1 MSGQDLIVELLI
13 PAVKIAVVLGVVSL
27 VVAYLTLLERK
38 VLGFMQLRLAPRR
51 VGPHGLLQP
60 IADGIKLLIKEDLRP
75 DGADKALFVLAP
87 ILSIIP
93 AFAALAVLPFASA
106 PFEIFGYTITPFI
119 TDVNIGVLYI
129 LAITS
134 LGVFGIILGGWS
146 SNSKYSVL
154 GSLRSAAQMVSYEV
168 PLGLAVIGALMMA
181 GTASMV
187 GIVEA
192 QRQAA
197 WWFFVPQ
204 IIGLFCYFISAVAET
219 NRIPFDLPEAEAE
232 LVAGYQ
238 TEYAGMKFAFFMMA
252 EYVNM
257 IVVASVA
264 ATLWFG
270 GWMRPF
276 PNVEA
281 LAFLDWLNWAHPALS
296 GIFWFSLKVFLIL
309 YVYIWLRGT
318 FPRYRYDQLMR
329 LGWKWL
335 LPLSLA
341 NILLTGL
348 LLLLTRQASTS

>member
-1 MSGQDLIVELLI
+1 MSMATIIDLVLI
-13 PAVKIAVVLGVVSL
+13 PAIKIAVVLAVVMG

-38 VLGFMQLRLAPRR
+38 VLGYMQLRLAPRR

-60 IADGIKLLIKEDLRP
+60 IADGLKLFIKEDVRP
-75 DGADKALFVLAP
+75 DGADRALFLLAP
-87 ILSIIP
+87 VLSIIP
-93 AFAALAVLPFASA
+93 AFAALAVLPFAA
-106 PFEIFGYTITPFI
+106 TPFEVFGYTVTPFI

-134 LGVFGIILGGWS
+134 LGVYGIILGGWS
-146 SNSKYSVL
+146 SNSKYSLL

-168 PLGLAVIGALMMA
+168 PLGLSIIGVLMLS

-192 QRQAA
+192 QRQAG
-197 WWFFVPQ
+197 WWFFLPQ
-204 IIGLFCYFISAVAET
+204 IVGMFCFFIAAVAET

-252 EYVNM
+252 EYTSM
-257 IVVASVA
+257 IVVASLTT
-264 ATLWFG
+264 TLWLG
-270 GWMRPF
+270 GWLRPF

-281 LAFLDWLNWAHPALS
+281 LWWLDFLNWAHPALS
-296 GIFWFSLKVFLIL
+296 GVFWFSLKVFLIL

-335 LPLSLA
+335 LPLTLA

-348 LLLLTRQASTS
+348 VLLLRQPAVS

>member
-1 MSGQDLIVELLI
+1 VSQDDLINYLVI
-13 PAVKIAVVLGVVSL
+13 PVVKIAVVLGVVSGL
-27 VVAYLTLLERK
+27 VAYLTLLERK

-51 VGPHGLLQP
+51 VGPSGLLQP
-60 IADGIKLLIKEDLRP
+60 IADGIKLLIKEDPTP
-75 DGADKALFVLAP
+75 DGADRALFVLAP
-87 ILSIIP
+87 VMSIIP
-93 AFAALAVLPFASA
+93 AFAALAVLPFAA
-106 PFEIFGYTITPFI
+106 TPFEIFGYEFTPFI

-129 LAITS
+129 LSITS
-134 LGVFGIILGGWS
+134 LGVYGIILGGWA
-146 SNSKYSVL
+146 SNSKYSLL

-168 PLGLAVIGALMMA
+168 PLGLSIIGVLMLA

-204 IIGLFCYFISAVAET
+204 VIGLFCYFVSAVAET
-219 NRIPFDLPEAEAE
+219 NRLPFDLPEAEAE

-238 TEYAGMKFAFFMMA
+238 TEYAGMKFAFYMMA

-257 IVVASVA
+257 IVVASLA
-264 ATLWFG
+264 TTLWLG
-270 GWMRPF
+270 GWLRPF

-281 LAFLDWLNWAHPALS
+281 LEFLNFLNWAHPALS
-296 GIFWFSLKVFLIL
+296 GIFWFALKVFLIL
-309 YVYIWLRGT
+309 YIYIWLRGT

-341 NILLTGL
+341 NILVTGL
-348 LLLLTRQASTS
+348 VLVLWK

>member
-1 MSGQDLIVELLI
+1 MNMAEIIANVVI
-13 PAVKIAVVLGVVSL
+13 PAVKIAVVLGVVMG

-38 VLGFMQLRLAPRR
+38 VLGFMQRRLAPRR

-60 IADGIKLLIKEDLRP
+60 IADGLKLFIKEDVRP
-75 DGADKALFVLAP
+75 DGADRALFLLAP
-87 ILSIIP
+87 VLSIIP
-93 AFAALAVLPFASA
+93 AFAALAVLPFAAA
-106 PFEIFGYTITPFI
+106 PFEIFGYEVTPFI

-129 LAITS
+129 LAVTS
-134 LGVFGIILGGWS
+134 LGVYGIILGGWS
-146 SNSKYSVL
+146 SNSKYSLL
-154 GSLRSAAQMVSYEV
+154 GALRSAAQMVSYEV
-168 PLGLAVIGALMMA
+168 PLGLSIIGVLMLS

-192 QRQAA
+192 QRQSG
-197 WWFFVPQ
+197 WWFCLPQ
-204 IIGLFCYFISAVAET
+204 IVGMFCFFIAAVAET

-252 EYVNM
+252 EYTSM
-257 IVVASVA
+257 IVVASLTT
-264 ATLWFG
+264 TLWLG
-270 GWMRPF
+270 GWLRPF
-276 PNVEA
+276 PNVEW
-281 LAFLDWLNWAHPALS
+281 LWWLDFLNWAHPALS

-309 YVYIWLRGT
+309 YIYIWLRGT

-335 LPLSLA
+335 LPLTLA

-348 LLLLTRQASTS
+348 TLLLLRPAAG

>member
-1 MSGQDLIVELLI
+1 MTTDQIVAYLVI
-13 PAVKIAVVLGVVSL
+13 PAIKIAVVLGVISL
-27 VVAYLTLLERK
+27 CVAYLTLMERK
-38 VLGFMQLRLAPRR
+38 VLGFIQLRLAPRR

-60 IADGIKLLIKEDLRP
+60 IADGLKLFIKEDVMP
-75 DGADKALFVLAP
+75 DGADKKLFLLAP
-87 ILSIIP
+87 VLSVIP
-93 AFAALAVLPFASA
+93 AFAALAVLPFAGTS
-106 PFEIFGYTITPFI
+106 FTIFGHEITPFI

-129 LAITS
+129 LAVTS
-134 LGVFGIILGGWS
+134 LGVYGIILGGWS
-146 SNSKYSVL
+146 SNSKYSVM

-168 PLGLAVIGALMMA
+168 PLGLSIIGVLMLA

-192 QRQAA
+192 QKSAG

-204 IIGLFCYFISAVAET
+204 LIGLFCYFVSAVAET
-219 NRIPFDLPEAEAE
+219 NRLPFDLPEAESE

-257 IVVASVA
+257 IVVACLA
-264 ATLWFG
+264 TTLWLG
-270 GWMRPF
+270 GWLRPF

-281 LAFLDWLNWAHPALS
+281 LAFLDFFNFIHPAVS
-296 GIFWFSLKVFLIL
+296 GVFWFCLKAFFIL
-309 YVYIWLRGT
+309 YLYIWLRGT

-335 LPLSLA
+335 LPLALV
-341 NILLTGL
+341 NILATGL
-348 LLLLTRQASTS
+348 FLVLR

>member
-1 MSGQDLIVELLI
+1 MTSNDLILYFLI
-13 PAVKIAVVLGVVSL
+13 PAAKIAVVLGVISL

-60 IADGIKLLIKEDLRP
+60 IADGIKLLIKEDPMP
-75 DGADKALFVLAP
+75 DGADKWVFILAP
-87 ILSIIP
+87 IMAIIP
-93 AFAALAVLPFASA
+93 AFAALSVLPFASA
-106 PFEIFGYTITPFI
+106 PFEIFGYKVEPFI

-129 LAITS
+129 LSITS
-134 LGVFGIILGGWS
+134 LGVYGIILGGWA
-146 SNSKYSVL
+146 SNSKYSIL

-168 PLGLAVIGALMMA
+168 PLGLSIVGVLMLA

-187 GIVEA
+187 GIVQA
-192 QRQAA
+192 QRTAG

-204 IIGLFCYFISAVAET
+204 CVGLFCYFVSAVAET
-219 NRIPFDLPEAEAE
+219 NRLPFDLPEAEAE

-257 IVVASVA
+257 IVVASLA
-264 ATLWFG
+264 TTLWLG
-270 GWMRPF
+270 GWLRPL
-276 PNVEA
+276 PNVES
-281 LAFLDWLNWAHPALS
+281 LWFLDWLNWAHPALS
-296 GIFWFSLKVFLIL
+296 GIFWFSLKVFLVL

-335 LPLSLA
+335 LPLALG
-341 NILLTGL
+341 NVLLTGL
-348 LLLLTRQASTS
+348 VLLLRRSYFG

>member
-1 MSGQDLIVELLI
+1 MSLDQLVEWVVI
-13 PAVKIAVVLGVVSL
+13 PAVKIALVLGVVML

-51 VGPHGLLQP
+51 VGPSGLLQP
-60 IADGIKLLIKEDLRP
+60 IADGIKLLIKEDPTP
-75 DGADKALFVLAP
+75 DSADKALFVLAP
-87 ILSIIP
+87 VLSIIP
-93 AFAALAVLPFASA
+93 AFAALSVLPFAA
-106 PFEIFGYTITPFI
+106 HPFEIFGYKFTPFI
-119 TDVNIGVLYI
+119 TDVNIGVLFI
-129 LAITS
+129 LSITS
-134 LGVFGIILGGWS
+134 LGVYGIILGGWA
-146 SNSKYSVL
+146 SNSKYSLL

-168 PLGLAVIGALMMA
+168 PLGLSIIGVLMLA

-192 QRQAA
+192 QRKAGL
-197 WWFFVPQ
+197 WFFLPQ
-204 IIGLFCYFISAVAET
+204 CIGLFCYFISAVAET

-257 IVVASVA
+257 IVVASLA
-264 ATLWFG
+264 TTLWLG

-276 PNVEA
+276 PNVQA
-281 LAFLDWLNWAHPALS
+281 LEFFNFMNWAHPALS

-335 LPLSLA
+335 LPLALA

-348 LLLLTRQASTS
+348 VLVLRAGSGS

>member
-1 MSGQDLIVELLI
+1 MSADALIQLVLI

-27 VVAYLTLLERK
+27 GVAYLTLMERK

-51 VGPHGLLQP
+51 VGPRGLLQP
-60 IADGIKLLIKEDLRP
+60 IADGIKLLIKEDLMP
-75 DGADKALFVLAP
+75 DGADRRLFLLAP
-87 ILSIIP
+87 VMVVIP
-93 AFAALAVLPFASA
+93 AFAALAVLPFAGA
-106 PFEIFGYTITPFI
+106 PFEVLGYRVTPYV

-129 LAITS
+129 LSITS
-134 LGVFGIILGGWS
+134 LGVYGIILGGWA
-146 SNSKYSVL
+146 SNSKYSLL

-168 PLGLAVIGALMMA
+168 PLGLSIIGVLMLA

-192 QRQAA
+192 QRQAGL
-197 WWFFVPQ
+197 WFFVPQ
-204 IIGLFCYFISAVAET
+204 IVGLFCFFTSAVAET
-219 NRIPFDLPEAEAE
+219 NRLPFDLPEAEAE

-252 EYVNM
+252 EYTSM
-257 IVVASVA
+257 IVVASLA
-264 ATLWFG
+264 TTLWLG
-270 GWMRPF
+270 GWLRPF

-281 LAFLDWLNWAHPALS
+281 LWFLDWLDWAHPALS
-296 GIFWFSLKVFLIL
+296 GIFWFSVKVLLVL

-335 LPLSLA
+335 LPLALA
-341 NILLTGL
+341 NILVTGL
-348 LLLLTRQASTS
+348 VLLMVRQT

>member
-1 MSGQDLIVELLI
+1 MTTDDVIVNLVV
-13 PAVKIAVVLGVVSL
+13 PTVKIAVVLGVVSL
-27 VVAYLTLLERK
+27 LVAYLTLLERK

-60 IADGIKLLIKEDLRP
+60 IADGIKLLIKEDLVP
-75 DGADKALFVLAP
+75 DGADRSLFVLAP
-87 ILSIIP
+87 ILSVIP
-93 AFAALAVLPFASA
+93 AFAALAVLPFASQ
-106 PFEIFGYTITPFI
+106 PFTVFGYQFTPFI

-129 LAITS
+129 LSITS
-134 LGVFGIILGGWS
+134 LGVYGIILGGWS
-146 SNSKYSVL
+146 SNSKYSLL

-168 PLGLAVIGALMMA
+168 PLGLSIVGVLMLA

-192 QRQAA
+192 QRTAGL
-197 WWFFVPQ
+197 WFFVPQ
-204 IIGLFCYFISAVAET
+204 VVGLFCYFVSAVAET
-219 NRIPFDLPEAEAE
+219 NRLPFDLPEAEAE

-257 IVVASVA
+257 IVVASLA
-264 ATLWFG
+264 TTLWLG
-270 GWMRPF
+270 GWLRPF

-281 LAFLDWLNWAHPALS
+281 LAFLDFLNWAHPALS
-296 GIFWFSLKVFLIL
+296 GIFWFSFKAFLIL

-335 LPLSLA
+335 LPLALA
-341 NILLTGL
+341 NIVFTGL
-348 LLLLTRQASTS
+348 VLVLKHRGLS

>member
-1 MSGQDLIVELLI
+1 MTRGDIILYVVI
-13 PAVKIAVVLGVVSL
+13 PAVKIAVVLAVVMG

-38 VLGFMQLRLAPRR
+38 ILGFMQLRLAPRR
-51 VGPHGLLQP
+51 VGPSGLLQP
-60 IADGIKLLIKEDLRP
+60 IADGIKLFIKEDPTP
-75 DGADKALFVLAP
+75 DSADRALFVLAP

-93 AFAALAVLPFASA
+93 AFAALSVLPFASQ
-106 PFEIFGYTITPFI
+106 PFELFGYRITPFI
-119 TDVNIGVLYI
+119 TDVNIGVLFI
-129 LAITS
+129 LSITS
-134 LGVFGIILGGWS
+134 LGVYGIILGGWA
-146 SNSKYSVL
+146 SNSKYSQL
-154 GSLRSAAQMVSYEV
+154 GSLRSAAQMISYEV
-168 PLGLAVIGALMMA
+168 PLGLAIIGVLMLS

-192 QRQAA
+192 QRGAG
-197 WWFFVPQ
+197 WWFIVPQ
-204 IIGLFCYFISAVAET
+204 CVGLFCYFISALAET

-252 EYVNM
+252 EYTNM
-257 IVVASVA
+257 IVVASLA
-264 ATLWFG
+264 TTLWLG

-281 LAFLDWLNWAHPALS
+281 LAFLDFLNWAHPALS
-296 GIFWFSLKVFLIL
+296 GVFWFSLKVFLIL

-341 NILLTGL
+341 NIIVTGL
-348 LLLLTRQASTS
+348 VLTLRQSAAG

>member
-1 MSGQDLIVELLI
+1 MNMATIIDLVLI
-13 PAVKIAVVLGVVSL
+13 PAIKIAVVLAVVMG

-38 VLGFMQLRLAPRR
+38 VLGYMQLRLAPRR

-60 IADGIKLLIKEDLRP
+60 IADGLKLFIKEDVRP
-75 DGADKALFVLAP
+75 DGADRALFLLAP
-87 ILSIIP
+87 VLSIIP
-93 AFAALAVLPFASA
+93 AFAALAVLPFAAA
-106 PFEIFGYTITPFI
+106 PFEVFGYTVTPFI

-134 LGVFGIILGGWS
+134 LGVYGIILGGWS
-146 SNSKYSVL
+146 SNSKYSLL

-168 PLGLAVIGALMMA
+168 PLGLSIIGVLMLS

-192 QRQAA
+192 QRQAG
-197 WWFFVPQ
+197 WWFFLPQ
-204 IIGLFCYFISAVAET
+204 IVGMFCFFIAAVAET

-252 EYVNM
+252 EYTSM
-257 IVVASVA
+257 IVVASLTT
-264 ATLWFG
+264 TLWLG
-270 GWMRPF
+270 GWLRPF

-281 LAFLDWLNWAHPALS
+281 LWWLDFLNWAHPALS
-296 GIFWFSLKVFLIL
+296 GVFWFSLKVFLIL

-335 LPLSLA
+335 LPLALA

-348 LLLLTRQASTS
+348 VLLLRQPAVS

>member
-1 MSGQDLIVELLI
+1 VSGLLI
-13 PAVKIAVVLGVVSL
+13 DNLVIPMVKIALVLGVISG
-27 VVAYLTLLERK
+27 VVAYLTLMERK
-38 VLGFMQLRLAPRR
+38 VLGFIQLRLAPRR

-60 IADGIKLLIKEDLRP
+60 IADGIKLLIKEDVVP
-75 DGADKALFVLAP
+75 DGADRALFVLAP

-93 AFAALAVLPFASA
+93 AFAALAVLPFAAA
-106 PFEIFGYTITPFI
+106 PFEVFGYTITPYV

-129 LAITS
+129 LSITS
-134 LGVFGIILGGWS
+134 LGVYGIILGGWA
-146 SNSKYSVL
+146 SNSKYSML

-168 PLGLAVIGALMMA
+168 PLGLSIIGVLMLA

-192 QRQAA
+192 QKQAG
-197 WWFFVPQ
+197 WWFFLPQ
-204 IIGLFCYFISAVAET
+204 AVGLFCYFVSAVAET

-257 IVVASVA
+257 IVVASLA
-264 ATLWFG
+264 TTLWLG
-270 GWMRPF
+270 GWLRPF
-276 PNVEA
+276 PNVEV
-281 LAFLDWLNWAHPALS
+281 LGFLDFLNWAHPALS
-296 GIFWFSLKVFLIL
+296 GIFWFSLKVFVIL
-309 YVYIWLRGT
+309 FVYIWLRGT

-341 NILLTGL
+341 NILITGL
-348 LLLLTRQASTS
+348 VLVTRSSA

>member
-1 MSGQDLIVELLI
+1 MSDQVIQNVII
-13 PAVKIAVVLGVVSL
+13 PAAKVGLLLAVMGGL
-27 VVAYLTLLERK
+27 VAYLTLLERK
-38 VLGFMQLRLAPRR
+38 ILGFMQLRLAPRR
-51 VGPHGLLQP
+51 VGPRGLLQP
-60 IADGIKLLIKEDLRP
+60 IADGIKLLIKEDVVP
-75 DGADKALFVLAP
+75 DGADRGLFLLAP

-93 AFAALAVLPFASA
+93 AFAALAVLPFAST
-106 PFEIFGYTITPFI
+106 PFELFGYEVTPYI
-119 TDVNIGVLYI
+119 TDVNIGVLYV
-129 LAITS
+129 LSITS
-134 LGVFGIILGGWS
+134 LGVYGIILGGWA
-146 SNSKYSVL
+146 SNSKYSLL
-154 GSLRSAAQMVSYEV
+154 GALRSAAQMVSYEV
-168 PLGLAVIGALMMA
+168 PLGLSIIGVLMLA

-192 QRQAA
+192 QRSSA
-197 WWFFVPQ
+197 WWFLVPQ
-204 IIGLFCYFISAVAET
+204 AVGLFCYFVSAVAET
-219 NRIPFDLPEAEAE
+219 NRLPFDLPEAEAE

-257 IVVASVA
+257 IVVASIA
-264 ATLWFG
+264 TTLWLG

-296 GIFWFSLKVFLIL
+296 GLFWFSVKVLLIL
-309 YVYIWLRGT
+309 YIYIWLRGT

-341 NILLTGL
+341 NILITGL
-348 LLLLTRQASTS
+348 VLVWRNP

>member
-1 MSGQDLIVELLI
+1 MSGDDLINLLLI

-27 VVAYLTLLERK
+27 GVAYLTLMERK

-51 VGPHGLLQP
+51 VGPRGLLQP
-60 IADGIKLLIKEDLRP
+60 IADGIKLLIKEDLIP
-75 DGADKALFVLAP
+75 DGADRRLFLLAP
-87 ILSIIP
+87 VMVVIP
-93 AFAALAVLPFASA
+93 AFAALAVLPFAGA
-106 PFEIFGYTITPFI
+106 PFEVLGYRVTPYV

-129 LAITS
+129 LSITS
-134 LGVFGIILGGWS
+134 LGVYGIILGGWA
-146 SNSKYSVL
+146 SNSKYSLL

-168 PLGLAVIGALMMA
+168 PLGLSIIGVLMLA

-192 QRQAA
+192 QRQAGL
-197 WWFFVPQ
+197 WFFVPQ
-204 IIGLFCYFISAVAET
+204 IVGLFCFFTSAVAET
-219 NRIPFDLPEAEAE
+219 NRLPFDLPEAEAE

-252 EYVNM
+252 EYTSM
-257 IVVASVA
+257 IVVASLA
-264 ATLWFG
+264 TTLWLG
-270 GWMRPF
+270 GWLRPF

-281 LAFLDWLNWAHPALS
+281 LWFLDWLDWAHPALS
-296 GIFWFSLKVFLIL
+296 GIFWFSMKVLLVL

-335 LPLSLA
+335 LPLALA
-341 NILLTGL
+341 NILVTGL
-348 LLLLTRQASTS
+348 VLLMVRQT